1 MSTPSGSLKKILII
15 SDSINS
21 QKIGGGARTSII
33 NFIAT
38 FKEDFDLAY
47 ISLEFLGRKN
57 YTLEK
62 NPLVDDVEGF
72 YPLGKLSFTL
82 FLIKR
87 IIGRDDKIFY
97 LNGFYSK
104 YGSFLPLILI
114 KLFGFFVTV
123 PQLVIAPRG
132 GVSSGAMALK
142 VKRKIIYFRFLKLFR
157 LLKGV
162 RFHVVSELEK
172 DALCNTIG
180 EHYRQFCFTAANV
193 VVPKPEIKEE
203 NIKLSKNR
211 VRLVF
216 LARIHP
222 IKNLGFLVNVLDN
235 IDLNVELDIYGTVD
249 DQKYLEKSILAFGT
263 LKNGVKISF
272 CGEVDQSEVVRV
284 LSQYD
289 LYLLPTLGEN
299 FGHTIFESLD
309 AQTPVLV
316 SDKTPWRGKD
326 FEGLWDLCIESPN
339 LWIEKITEYC
349 YMSVAEKRK
358 LREQAGQSA
367 KKWLQQQN
375 YKQTY
380 FKLFQIP

>member
-1 MSTPSGSLKKILII
+1 MSTSSGSSKKILII
-15 SDSINS
+15 SDCINS
-21 QKIGGGARTSII
+21 YKIGGGARTSII
-33 NFIAT
+33 NFITT
-38 FKEDFDLAY
+38 FKDDFDLAY
-47 ISLEFLGRKN
+47 ISLEFLGKKN
-57 YTLEK
+57 YMLEK
-62 NPLVDDVEGF
+62 TPFFDGVEGF
-72 YPLGKLSFTL
+72 YPLGKLSYAF
-82 FLIKR
+82 FLIRR
-87 IIGRDDKIFY
+87 IIGRDDGVVY

-104 YGSFLPLILI
+104 YGSLLPLILI
-114 KLFGFFVTV
+114 KLLGFFVTV

-142 VKRKIIYFRFLKLFR
+142 IKRKIIYFRFLKLFR

-172 DALCNTIG
+172 DALCTRIG
-180 EHYRQFCFTAANV
+180 EQYRQFCFTAANV

-203 NIKLSKNR
+203 NIELFNNR

-235 IDLNVELDIYGTVD
+235 IDLNVEFDIYGTVD
-249 DQKYLEKSILAFGT
+249 DQEYLEKSILAFDT
-263 LKNGVKISF
+263 VNNGVKVSY
-272 CGEVDQSEVVRV
+272 CGEVEQSEVVRV
-284 LSQYD
+284 LSKYD

-309 AQTPVLV
+309 AKTPVLV

-326 FEGLWDLCIESPN
+326 FEGLWDLSIESPK
-339 LWIEKITEYC
+339 LWREKITEYC
-349 YMSVAEKRK
+349 YMSDAQKRK
-358 LREQAGQSA
+358 LREQAGESA
-367 KKWLQQQN
+367 KKWVDQQN

-380 FKLFQIP
+380 FKLFQFS